1 MKKNLWILATVC
13 LLALTGCT
21 SFEDIKQQADAG
33 NADMQFKAAVM
44 LMNGDGTE
52 VDHNAAEKYMTAAF
66 KAKNQSAACHVIKD
80 IQRNSRGDQAKLL
93 MEAYDILFEKKVYS
107 APEKLEIMADFPEY
121 IIKYIL
127 YLDANGYNASAFA
140 VKQYALKNVGKCP
153 LRSRYIRRYAQKIK
167 SYKTAF
173 EKAEEK
179 RIAEEKRRFQEK
191 KRKAEEK
198 RIAEEKRRFQ
208 EEKRKAEEKRI
219 AEEKRKAEEK
229 RIAEEKAKYPLK
241 TTGYTPMRLYKNIY
255 SGVSR
260 KYFYKAKLNQEND
273 NKITPLWEDSFFTV
287 RYKDFSVTELPKGH
301 IYREYVALSP
311 SKQLKKVNI
320 EYRSDIEHDF
330 DGRITKGYVNYNEYA
345 FLIGVEFN
353 FYETQNVTIQSF
365 IDKFKK
371 DYPDL
376 KQQGTLHPQ
385 KSSNDKSEKIEK
397 QIADIYQKL
406 NTLKNKLLP
415 PNIYKLSQKEV
426 EAVKLEIFKLHRE
439 LVYKTQTLSLQASTA
454 KKPELK
460 LYNDNIL
467 IVFIKSGDY
476 ITVTIK
482 DAKLVKYRK
491 QLDSEFRNAIKEYNK
506 QGEQKK
512 KQKEMQQLD
521 F

>member
-33 NADMQFKAAVM
+33 NADMQYKAAVM

-219 AEEKRKAEEK
+219 AEEK
-229 RIAEEKAKYPLK
+229 AKYPLK
-241 TTGYTPMRLYKNIY
+241 AAGYTPMKLYKKIH
-255 SGVSR
+255 SGISR
-260 KYFYKAKLNQEND
+260 GYFNKNDVAELKNNNSVRYEWANAMLPVLVNEFSLEECPVGRYPHKFILLNSNKHIEFIEAEDAKEND
-273 NKITPLWEDSFFTV
+273 
-287 RYKDFSVTELPKGH
+287 
-301 IYREYVALSP
+301 
-311 SKQLKKVNI
+311 
-320 EYRSDIEHDF
+320 
-330 DGRITKGYVNYNEYA
+330 
-345 FLIGVEFN
+345 FLIGIN
-353 FYETQNVTIQSF
+353 FDIKETKNISARVF
-365 IDKFKK
+365 VDKFKSK
-371 DYPDL
+371 YPDL
-376 KQQGTLHPQ
+376 KQKGSLEGNNSDDIKSIQ
-385 KSSNDKSEKIEK
+385 KDLVAALQKMKI
-397 QIADIYQKL
+397 
-406 NTLKNKLLP
+406 LKDKLLP
-415 PNIYKLSQKEV
+415 ENICKLSQKEV
-426 EAVKLEIFKLHRE
+426 YSVKKEIMSVSEKILILNNRLALIKNARSE
-439 LVYKTQTLSLQASTA
+439 LI
-454 KKPELK
+454 
-460 LYNDNIL
+460 LYNADIL
-467 IVFIKSGDY
+467 INIQRY
-476 ITVTIK
+476 RNQWTQENEITVSIK
-482 DAKLVKYRK
+482 DAKLIKHCEQK
-491 QLDSEFRNAIKEYNK
+491 KKDLINAIKEYNK